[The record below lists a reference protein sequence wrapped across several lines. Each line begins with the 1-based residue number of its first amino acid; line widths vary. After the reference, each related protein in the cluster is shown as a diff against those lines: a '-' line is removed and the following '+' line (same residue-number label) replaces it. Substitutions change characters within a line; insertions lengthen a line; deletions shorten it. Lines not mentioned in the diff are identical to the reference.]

1 MSEHSFSIDNS
12 SPVNPHSQRLAH
24 IRQQVLPLFLNDSQ
38 FVETI
43 LGTADEHAKLSDDE
57 LHSKS
62 KLVKNLLTALHAA
75 DLADM
80 LEALPYDERLAL
92 WHLIDN
98 HQRGEVLVEASVSV
112 WDSLIK
118 DMSDKELLRAVATL
132 HVDEQAY
139 IAEHLPRDTMRRL
152 LTYLEPSL
160 RNRIRTVLQYPA
172 DSIGQMMDFEFVTVR
187 GNVPLKTVQRFLRYR
202 SNIPEATDKI
212 FVIDSNNI
220 LQGEL
225 PLTTILTQSPDK
237 LVSDVMKT
245 EPVTFLPDE
254 KGEDASGAFERY
266 DLISAA
272 VVDNN
277 GRLLGRL
284 TVEDIVDNLN
294 EESEEN
300 IRRMGGL
307 SPEEDVFAPVGQAV
321 KNRWAWLAI
330 NLCTA
335 FVASRVIGV
344 FEHTISQLVALAT
357 LMPIVAGIGGNTGN
371 QTITMIVRALAL
383 HQIQKGSFSFL
394 LLRELGVAFINGVVW
409 GGIMGVVTYLLY
421 GDIAMGAVMTLAMVL
436 NLLMAAIM
444 GVLIPLT
451 MMKLGRDPALGSSVM
466 ITAITDTGGF
476 FIFLGLATLF
486 LV

>member
-1 MSEHSFSIDNS
+1 MSQSAFSTDVG
-12 SPVNPHSQRLAH
+12 PTVNPHSQKLAH
-24 IRQQVLPLFLNDSQ
+24 IRQQILTLFLDDEEFVHALVENDQHVSIDDKAISEKINT
-38 FVETI
+38 VKE
-43 LGTADEHAKLSDDE
+43 LLLDLHTADI
-57 LHSKS
+57 
-62 KLVKNLLTALHAA
+62 A
-75 DLADM
+75 DI
-80 LEALPYDERLAL
+80 LEMLPYDERLAL
-92 WHLIDN
+92 WRLVDN
-98 HQRGEVLVEASVSV
+98 NERGEVLVEASVSV

-118 DMSDKELLRAVATL
+118 DMSDRELLRAVANL

-160 RNRIRTVLQYPA
+160 RSRIREVLQYA
-172 DSIGQMMDFEFVTVR
+172 KDSVGQMMDFEFVTVR
-187 GNVPLKTVQRFLRYR
+187 PNVALKTVQRYLRQR
-202 SNIPEATDKI
+202 GKIPEATDKI
-212 FVIDSNNI
+212 FVVDNNNY

-237 LVSDVMKT
+237 IVADVMRT
-245 EPVTFLPDE
+245 DTVTFLPDE
-254 KGEDASGAFERY
+254 KGEDAASAFERY

-272 VVDNN
+272 VVDSN
-277 GRLLGRL
+277 GLLMGRL
-284 TVEDIVDNLN
+284 TVEDIVDNI
-294 EESEEN
+294 SEEN
-300 IRRMGGL
+300 DNSIRRMGGL

-321 KNRWAWLAI
+321 KTRWTWLAI

-344 FEHTISQLVALAT
+344 FEDTISQLVALAT

-371 QTITMIVRALAL
+371 QTITMIVRAIAL
-383 HQIQKGSFSFL
+383 HQIQSGSFSFL
-394 LLRELGVAFINGVVW
+394 MLRELGVAFINGIVW
-409 GGIMGVVTYLLY
+409 GGIMGVVTYFLY
-421 GDIAMGAVMTLAMVL
+421 GDLAMGAVMTLAMVL

-444 GVLIPLT
+444 GVLIPLI
-451 MMKLGRDPALGSSVM
+451 MIKLGKDPAIGSSVM